1 MAVVELAAGPVT
13 YEDTGGTGPVVLLG
27 HGPPMDS
34 RAWRK
39 VVPLLPGFRVITP
52 TLPLGGH
59 RTPMRPDADL
69 SQRGI
74 ARLLGDLLDAL
85 DLTDVTLVLN
95 DWGGG
100 QFLINDGR
108 TDRVGRLVL
117 AACEAFDNFPP
128 GAAKSLGAAA
138 RVPGGMWLLLQLF
151 RLRAFRRMPGGYGGM
166 SVAGLPDDLLVD
178 WFAPATRDRRIRRD
192 FARFAAGAPGRS
204 ELLRLAAG
212 WRAFT
217 KPVLVVWAEQDPL
230 MPAAHG
236 PRLAA
241 LYPDARLEVLA
252 DCATLVGEDQ
262 PERFAR
268 LVADF
273 AVQGGLADSLRPI
286 H

>member
-13 YEDTGGTGPVVLLG
+13 YEDTGGPGPVVLLG

-34 RAWRK
+34 RVWRK

-59 RTPMRPDADL
+59 RAPMHRNADL
-69 SQRGI
+69 SQRGM
-74 ARLLGDLLDAL
+74 ARLLGDFLDAL

-128 GAAKSLGAAA
+128 GAAKVLGAAA
-138 RVPGGMWLLLQLF
+138 RVPGGMWPLLQLF
-151 RLRAFRRMPGGYGGM
+151 RLRAFRRMRGGYGGM
-166 SVAGLPDDLLVD
+166 SVVGLPDDLLLD

-192 FARFAAGAPGRS
+192 FARFAGGAPGRS

-230 MPAAHG
+230 MPVEHG

-273 AVQGGLADSLRPI
+273 AGRKVPSI

>member
-1 MAVVELAAGPVT
+1 MAVVELAAGPVA
-13 YEDTGGTGPVVLLG
+13 YEDTGGPGPVVVLG

-34 RAWRK
+34 RVWRK

-59 RTPMRPDADL
+59 RMPLRPDADL
-69 SQRGI
+69 TQRGT
-74 ARLLGDLLDAL
+74 ARLLGDFLDAL

-100 QFLINDGR
+100 QFLINEGR
-108 TDRVGRLVL
+108 TERVGRLVL

-128 GAAKSLGAAA
+128 GPAKALGVVA

-166 SVAGLPDDLLVD
+166 SVAGIPDDLLVD
-178 WFAPATRDRRIRRD
+178 WFRPATRDRRVRRD
-192 FARFAAGAPGRS
+192 FARFARGAPPRD

-212 WRAFT
+212 WGAFT
-217 KPVLVVWAEQDPL
+217 RPVLVVWAAQDRL
-230 MPAAHG
+230 MPADHG

-241 LYPDARLEVLA
+241 LYPDARLEVVEGSS
-252 DCATLVGEDQ
+252 TLLGEDQ
-262 PERFAR
+262 PELFAR
-268 LVADF
+268 LLAEF
-273 AVQGGLADSLRPI
+273 AARPDVRAS
-286 H
+286 